1 MVFSAIAARQRML
14 NAQRRIKAPPALGQ
28 SVERS
33 SPPWSGVCWGE
44 RCLEFFR
51 FPRGARCVGQRDL
64 YPIAVFSEVHVD
76 EIECA
81 LQTLENSNLR

>member
-1 MVFSAIAARQRML
+1 ML
-14 NAQRRIKAPPALGQ
+14 
-28 SVERS
+28 SVVLKLLQHWASRLNVVAS
-33 SPPWSGVCWGE
+33 VVRCLLGE

-51 FPRGARCVGQRDL
+51 FPRGARFVGQRDL